1 MKQSNKKQH
10 DDKDGNHAS
19 TVSDLKVSHL
29 DELKRTRADRE
40 QREANNRAYINQILE
55 SHSESLK
62 TQADS
67 HSE

>member
-1 MKQSNKKQH
+1 MKDSLQKKQIL
-10 DDKDGNHAS
+10 
-19 TVSDLKVSHL
+19 DLRNNHL
-29 DELKRTRADRE
+29 DELKRLRADRE
-40 QREANNRAYINQILE
+40 TREANNRAYINQILE